1 MDPVIIL
8 VEPQLGENI
17 GMAARAM
24 ANFGVTDLRLVRP
37 RDGWPSEKA
46 RNAAS
51 RADHVIG
58 KTKTFERLEDAIAD
72 LDLVY
77 ATTARQRDMLKTVRH
92 PVEAAQIMRQSVAKG
107 EKVGILFGRERW
119 GLNNDEVALANEIL
133 TLPVDPDFSSLNIA
147 QAVLIICYEW
157 RMSGSDRESA
167 LPFQTPDVP
176 RASKEEMIHL
186 FEHLEEAL
194 DEANFFRPPEK
205 KDHMVRGLRNILQ
218 KADWAEQEVRVLRG
232 VIAALQRRHERP
244 RSERADNTSSSEE

>member
-17 GMAARAM
+17 GTAARAM

-51 RADHVIG
+51 RADHVIQ
-58 KTKTFERLEDAIAD
+58 KTQIFETVEEAVAD
-72 LDLVY
+72 LDFVY

-92 PVEAAQIMRQSVAKG
+92 PVEAAQIMRSTASNG
-107 EKVGILFGRERW
+107 GKVGVLFGRERW

-133 TLPVDPDFSSLNIA
+133 TLPVDPDFASLNIA

-157 RMSGSDRESA
+157 RMSATDRTA
-167 LPFQTPDVP
+167 DLPFVTPEVP
-176 RASKEEMIHL
+176 RASKADMVHL
-186 FEHLEEAL
+186 FGHLEEAL
-194 DEANFFRPPEK
+194 DDVNFFRPPEK
-205 KDHMVRGLRNILQ
+205 KEHMVRNLRTILQ
-218 KADWAEQEVRVLRG
+218 KGDWAEQEVRTLRG
-232 VIAALQRRHERP
+232 VIAALQRRHLRNK
-244 RSERADNTSSSEE
+244 SAG

>member
-58 KTKTFERLEDAIAD
+58 KTETFQTVEEAIAD

-92 PVEAAQIMRQSVAKG
+92 PVEAAQIMRQTTEQG
-107 EKVGILFGRERW
+107 RRVGILFGRERW
-119 GLNNDEVALANEIL
+119 GLNNDEVVLANEIL
-133 TLPVDPDFSSLNIA
+133 TLPVDPDFASLNIA

-157 RMSGSDRESA
+157 RMSGSDRKAA
-167 LPFQTPDVP
+167 LPFETPDMP
-176 RASKEEMIHL
+176 RASKQDMVLL
-186 FEHLEEAL
+186 FDHLEEAL
-194 DEANFFRPPEK
+194 DEVNFFRPPEK
-205 KDHMVRGLRNILQ
+205 KEHMVRNLRTIMQ
-218 KADWAEQEVRVLRG
+218 KGDWAEQEVRTLRG
-232 VIAALQRRHERP
+232 VIAALQRRHLRDK
-244 RSERADNTSSSEE
+244 S

>member
-17 GMAARAM
+17 GTAARAM

-51 RADHVIG
+51 RADHVIS
-58 KTKTFERLEDAIAD
+58 KTKIFETVEEAVAD
-72 LDLVY
+72 LDMVY

-92 PVEAAQIMRQSVAKG
+92 PVEAAQIMRQTTEKG
-107 EKVGILFGRERW
+107 GKVGIMFGRERW

-133 TLPVDPDFSSLNIA
+133 TLPVDPDFASLNIA

-157 RMSGSDRESA
+157 RMSGQDRKEA
-167 LPFQTPDVP
+167 LPFETPDVP
-176 RASKEEMIHL
+176 RASKDDMVRL
-186 FEHLEEAL
+186 FGHLEDAL
-194 DEANFFRPPEK
+194 DEVGFFRPPEK
-205 KDHMVRGLRNILQ
+205 REHMVRNLRNILQ
-218 KADWAEQEVRVLRG
+218 KGDWAEQEVRTLRG
-232 VIAALQRRHERP
+232 VIAALQRRHERHH
-244 RSERADNTSSSEE
+244 R

>member
-58 KTKTFERLEDAIAD
+58 KTQTFATVEDAIAD
-72 LDLVY
+72 LDFVY

-92 PVEAAQIMRQSVAKG
+92 PVEAAQIMRRTTDEG
-107 EKVGILFGRERW
+107 GKVGILFGRERW
-119 GLNNDEVALANEIL
+119 GLNNDEVVLANEIL
-133 TLPVDPDFSSLNIA
+133 TLPVDPDFASLNIA

-157 RMSGSDRESA
+157 RMSGTDRAEVA
-167 LPFQTPDVP
+167 LPFETPDVP
-176 RASKEEMIHL
+176 RASKQDMVHM

-194 DEANFFRPPEK
+194 DEVNFFRPPEK
-205 KDHMVRGLRNILQ
+205 KEHMVRNLRTIMQ
-218 KADWAEQEVRVLRG
+218 KGDWAEQEVRTLRG
-232 VIAALQRRHERP
+232 VIAALQRRHER
-244 RSERADNTSSSEE
+244 NG